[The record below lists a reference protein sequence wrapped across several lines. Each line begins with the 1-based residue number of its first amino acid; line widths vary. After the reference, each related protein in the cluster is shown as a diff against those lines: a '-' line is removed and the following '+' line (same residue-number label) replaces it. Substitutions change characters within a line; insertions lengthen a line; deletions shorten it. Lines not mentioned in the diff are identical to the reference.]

1 MCVCVCVRAFV
12 HSSHVVFKISVIADA
27 IATSSDEIMQD
38 RLCGIVYFLKIKYF
52 VNIFNYFLL
61 YCHKYV
67 SLFASTKFH
76 LVEISV
82 FCLHQYFDVCEVEFR
97 HLI

>member
-1 MCVCVCVRAFV
+1 MCVCVRAFV

-27 IATSSDEIMQD
+27 IATSSDGIMQD

-61 YCHKYV
+61 YCNKYV

-76 LVEISV
+76 LVEMCVLSPPV
-82 FCLHQYFDVCEVEFR
+82 F
-97 HLI
+97 